1 MPEPLQDSTK
11 QSPYEK
17 ILQNCLSG
25 ELRVVNTG
33 LPRSQKRLSDLL
45 EERYPHVICNDGGT
59 HSFKKSELEY
69 LAGLLDSDEQKALPL
84 PMLIEVGANQAEA
97 AVICEGK
104 IEEKVTS
111 KALNM
116 PVTCEER
123 RIRIY
128 KPQLA
133 LLRKK
138 LKTTTVYVFSPKILT
153 EPARPPHDSSI
164 STPWDKQSV
173 PSKPEAIDKH

>member
-1 MPEPLQDSTK
+1 MPEPLQDEAN

-17 ILQNCLSG
+17 MLQDCLRG
-25 ELRVVNTG
+25 ELRIVNTG
-33 LPRSQKRLSDLL
+33 LPQSQKWLSNLL
-45 EERYPHVICNDGGT
+45 NEKYPHLVCNDGST
-59 HSFKKSELEY
+59 HFFKRSELEY
-69 LAGLLDSDEQKALPL
+69 LASMLDTDEQETLPL
-84 PMLIEVGANQAEA
+84 PMLIELGANQAEA
-97 AVICEGK
+97 AIICEGK
-104 IEEKVTS
+104 VAEKVIS

-138 LKTTTVYVFSPKILT
+138 LKTTTVYVFSPKIV
-153 EPARPPHDSSI
+153 A
-164 STPWDKQSV
+164 
-173 PSKPEAIDKH
+173 